1 MDQADNY
8 GAKQTD
14 PSDYLDL
21 SEEKPYCDSSDK
33 KPRDSNSIEKPW
45 FLFGEMP
52 SDLAEET
59 LREIFEPNPSDPCG

>member
-1 MDQADNY
+1 MDVTDNY
-8 GAKQTD
+8 GAKQMD

-21 SEEKPYCDSSDK
+21 SEEKPYCDSSGK
-33 KPRDSNSIEKPW
+33 KARDCNSIEKPR

-59 LREIFEPNPSDPCG
+59 I